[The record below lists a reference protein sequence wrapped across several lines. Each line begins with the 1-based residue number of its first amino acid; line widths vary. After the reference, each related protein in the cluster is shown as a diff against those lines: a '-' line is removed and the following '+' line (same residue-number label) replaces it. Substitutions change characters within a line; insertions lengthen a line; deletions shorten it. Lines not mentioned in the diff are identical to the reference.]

1 VDANLLNFFISFS
14 SGLAANLSTEA
25 LKAAYQ
31 SVFAS
36 RPDLERRLTQPNS
49 AADIQAALGELAGAL
64 EVFAGNGS
72 ISINGSIINALRS
85 ATFDHQNGTVRI
97 GNAQI
102 SAPLL
107 TTGGTGRGTTT
118 IGGNTELRS
127 AGTSIQIGAGA
138 SIVMTGGAQIK
149 QS

>member
-1 VDANLLNFFISFS
+1 MDANLLNFLISFS
-14 SGLAANLSTEA
+14 SGLAANLSTDV
-25 LKAAYQ
+25 LKNAYQ
-31 SVFAS
+31 SVFTA
-36 RPDLERRLTQPNS
+36 RPDLERRITQPS
-49 AADIQAALGELAGAL
+49 SGTDLQAALGEVAGTLEAL
-64 EVFAGNGS
+64 AGNGS
-72 ISINGSIINALRS
+72 ISIDGAVLRALRS
-85 ATFDHQNGTVRI
+85 ATFDHQDGSVRI
-97 GNAQI
+97 GNARI

-127 AGTSIQIGAGA
+127 GGTSIQIGTGA